1 MLIYKGIIIKEGI
14 DYMTIRHLKI
24 FIAVAETG
32 KMSTAAAKYY
42 ISQPTVSQA
51 IRELEEHYG
60 VLLFERVAKKLYIT
74 EAGKSLLTYARMVVN
89 QFDELED
96 NMLKGFSEKLRIGAS
111 KTVGSCIIP
120 ELINQY
126 EKIKPEV
133 ETFVYVNNTKC
144 IEEKLLKSELDIG
157 IVEGQVKSDDL
168 VVIPVIKD
176 YLVIVCSTKHK
187 LAGCNSI
194 AVKDLEKENFIM
206 REEGSGTRELFEN
219 YISRCGVKLNIRW
232 EVTCSDMIKKAVIT
246 NNCLTAISAR
256 LIEEEAKQNL
266 LYVIKSSNQ
275 ALNRSFSLVYYKNKF
290 VNDNMKS
297 LMHLLDQYKDTGIL
311 GGISTGTLLN
321 I

>member
-1 MLIYKGIIIKEGI
+1 MKKGIIN
-14 DYMTIRHLKI
+14 MTIRHLKI

-32 KMSTAAAKYY
+32 TMSAAAARYY

-60 VLLFERVAKKLYIT
+60 VLLFERIAKKLYIT
-74 EAGKSLLTYARMVVN
+74 EAGKNLLTYARMVVN

-126 EKIKPEV
+126 NKIKPEV
-133 ETFVYVNNTKC
+133 ETHVYVNNTKC
-144 IEEKLLKSELDIG
+144 IEEKLLKSELDIA
-157 IVEGQVKSDDL
+157 IVEGQVKSPDL
-168 VVIPVIKD
+168 IVIPVIND
-176 YLVIVCSTKHK
+176 YLVIVCSTKHR
-187 LAGCNSI
+187 LNGCRSI
-194 AVKDLEKENFIM
+194 SVRDLEKENFVM

-219 YISRCGVKLNIRW
+219 YISECGIKLHVTW
-232 EVTCSDMIKKAVIT
+232 EVTCSDMMKKAVIS

-256 LIEEEAKQNL
+256 LVEEEAKKGL
-266 LYVIKSSNQ
+266 LYVIKSSNH
-275 ALNRSFSLVYYKNKF
+275 ALDRSFSLVYYKNKF

-297 LMHLLDQYKDTGIL
+297 LIHLLEQYKDKDILNGISAGIL
-311 GGISTGTLLN
+311 LDDAH
-321 I
+321 